1 MKACRNPGMG
11 IRPLVLS
18 LLLSLSLSLPAAANE
33 MWDALFKEH
42 LENAKAGEADAQ
54 YELGIMYLKGQGVE
68 QDRDKAVKW
77 LQAAAKSGYSLA
89 DVKLTRIEEQEAK
102 FKQLRNSA
110 DRGDL
115 EAQYEVAMM
124 YLKGRGV
131 QTDETK
137 GLAYLKKAA
146 DKGDAKAITRLGII
160 SYKGE
165 VGKPDYKKAVS
176 LLNSVSGNSVLAQ
189 YYLGEMYAAGAGV
202 KKDYAT
208 AIDWYKKAAAG
219 GFNRA
224 SGKIINLEEEQKTEQ
239 RRKLNAAREAQR
251 LQALKA
257 EQTQRASEARESA
270 RQSARAAKAAAES
283 KKAERKKVAARQA
296 EPEPETG
303 FERLLASHWLRGKRP
318 VDYLPSQVTRCDR
331 DDDRLV
337 CFSEVLHRQSGTK
350 NVEYRV
356 KSIISDEDGAFAI
369 VYRNLV
375 LDVTDAAE
383 PDDQPLGYDN
393 QLEQGFHIKTG
404 WTSEHKVI
412 CKPDGKHNL
421 DCDKDQTYNI
431 TLVAEH

>member
-1 MKACRNPGMG
+1 MKAWLYPGFA
-11 IRPLVLS
+11 IQPFVLS
-18 LLLSLSLSLPAAANE
+18 LLVSVSVSLPATANE

-42 LENAKAGEADAQ
+42 LENAKAGKADAQ

-77 LQAAAKSGYSLA
+77 LQAAAASGYPLA
-89 DVKLTRIEEQEAK
+89 DGKLTRIEEQEAK
-102 FKQLRNSA
+102 FKELKDSA
-110 DRGDL
+110 DGGDL

-131 QTDETK
+131 QTDEK
-137 GLAYLKKAA
+137 AGLRYLQKAA

-165 VGKPDYKKAVS
+165 VGKPDYKKALT
-176 LLNSVSGNSVLAQ
+176 LLSSVSAKSVLAQ
-189 YYLGEMYAAGAGV
+189 YYLGEMYADGAGV
-202 KKDYAT
+202 DKDYAT

-239 RRKLNAAREAQR
+239 RRKLNAAREQAQR
-251 LQALKA
+251 ARALQAEQA
-257 EQTQRASEARESA
+257 EKEAQARERA
-270 RQSARAAKAAAES
+270 RQATRMAKAATANSKPVVAKKAAAEPA
-283 KKAERKKVAARQA
+283 K
-296 EPEPETG
+296 G
-303 FERLLASHWLRGKRP
+303 FDRLLASQWRRGDRP
-318 VDYLPSQVTRCDR
+318 VDYLPSQVTRCDQ

-337 CFSEVLHRQSGTK
+337 CFSEVLHRKSGTK
-350 NVEYRV
+350 IVEYRV
-356 KSIISDEDGAFAI
+356 KSIVNDEDGAFAI

-375 LDVTDAAE
+375 LDVTDSAE
-383 PDDQPLGYDN
+383 PEDQPMGYDS

-412 CKPDGKHNL
+412 CTPEGRLSL
-421 DCDKDQTYNI
+421 DCNKDQTYKI
-431 TLVAEH
+431 TLVAEQ